1 MRANWIKGR
10 KKLFANVLCF
20 LSRTARH
27 TWKQHW
33 LSEYIAGRSAVG
45 VGRSGATARP
55 ASRKESADGVLVIS
69 LILTEVEARRV
80 QGWITNKC
88 PDQMQLPFALWTAQ
102 AARELIHKKFGKSL
116 GLSTMQLYL
125 KRWGFSAQK
134 PLTRATQRDPQKIA
148 AWLEQDYPS
157 IAARAKRDKAVIY
170 WSDETGICN
179 QDQIGK
185 GYAPK
190 GQTPILTQ
198 TGQKFSTSMIAAV
211 SNRGLMRFKLYK
223 GALNVAIFI
232 DFMKRLIKDAKQ
244 KVFLIVDNL
253 RVHHAKAVQDWL
265 ARHKVEIEIFY
276 LPAYAPEHNPDE
288 YLNNDLKQTIKNK
301 PRAKTRDF
309 AATSSILKSIQRR
322 PDRVKSYFHAKYV
335 RYAA

>member
-1 MRANWIKGR
+1 
-10 KKLFANVLCF
+10 
-20 LSRTARH
+20 
-27 TWKQHW
+27 
-33 LSEYIAGRSAVG
+33 
-45 VGRSGATARP
+45 
-55 ASRKESADGVLVIS
+55 
-69 LILTEVEARRV
+69 
-80 QGWITNKC
+80 
-88 PDQMQLPFALWTAQ
+88 
-102 AARELIHKKFGKSL
+102 
-116 GLSTMQLYL
+116 MQLYL

-223 GALNVAIFI
+223 
-232 DFMKRLIKDAKQ
+232 
-244 KVFLIVDNL
+244 
-253 RVHHAKAVQDWL
+253 VH
-265 ARHKVEIEIFY
+265 
-276 LPAYAPEHNPDE
+276 
-288 YLNNDLKQTIKNK
+288 
-301 PRAKTRDF
+301 
-309 AATSSILKSIQRR
+309 
-322 PDRVKSYFHAKYV
+322 
-335 RYAA
+335 

>member
-1 MRANWIKGR
+1 M
-10 KKLFANVLCF
+10 
-20 LSRTARH
+20 
-27 TWKQHW
+27 
-33 LSEYIAGRSAVG
+33 
-45 VGRSGATARP
+45 
-55 ASRKESADGVLVIS
+55 
-69 LILTEVEARRV
+69 
-80 QGWITNKC
+80 

-102 AARELIHKKFGKSL
+102 AVRELIHKKLGKTL

-125 KRWGFSAQK
+125 KRWGFTSQK
-134 PLTRATQRDPQKIA
+134 PLTRATQRNPQKIA

-265 ARHKVEIEIFY
+265 VRHKVEIEIFN

-288 YLNNDLKQTIKNK
+288 YLNNDLKQTIKKK
-301 PRAKTRDF
+301 PRAKTRDDLV
-309 AATSSILKSIQRR
+309 AATSSILKSIQKR
-322 PDRVKSYFHAKYV
+322 PDRVKSYFHAKHV